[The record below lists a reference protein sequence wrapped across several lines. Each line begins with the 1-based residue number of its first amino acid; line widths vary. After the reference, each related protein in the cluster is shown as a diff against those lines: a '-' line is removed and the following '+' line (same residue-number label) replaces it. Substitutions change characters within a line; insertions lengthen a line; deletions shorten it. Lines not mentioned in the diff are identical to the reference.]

1 MFIEM
6 WPNLAFDP
14 HGTNTNNDIKDEVQ
28 KLTDKTCPWIVPNG
42 APFVAGSVKIKTSD
56 GQLVKTGWKECFK
69 PMPLIEIT
77 GLDMNT
83 FIELDAELLEQYDD
97 LVISYHSVG
106 VSYLPRSTLEEQLQ
120 AIIHGAESIPWSK
133 VIQIP
138 DTLPPSEHWHL
149 PEELLG
155 WDDIVMFCRY
165 VLAVAERQ
173 VRTQQNMEEIYDNV
187 RDVLDKLIAQ
197 YNLVNNKLAVH
208 GSNYS
213 NPHHVTAF
221 DLLLGNVDNFA
232 TATVQQDI
240 DGTRADLFSTPA
252 GAIQAVQ
259 KQTPDTSGLMKNGT
273 LPISMLGSSDYLPPV
288 IDGSFE
294 GIGTDTNMAAICL
307 ENNGRVMMI
316 KRHFDGRVK
325 ALYFSY
331 IDDYKASRPNLLF
344 TGFKYENPQLKAA
357 GYVLD
362 TVIRGSGQD
371 VLVVGD
377 SSKNKWW
384 VSLTNGTLNPA
395 THVFTEINLSG
406 IPHQDFQQSY
416 YPNTVM
422 STKNWIIIC
431 AGTPDSGSNGQ
442 AFYRIPKSSLGQ
454 GNVLTPSLLNVNYT
468 DLAGRVKNGQQW
480 FYPDETARDANG
492 MITRYLWN
500 FSPVTRAIS
509 YRFSDPIFFA
519 EESTDVLVMR
529 FHLRPFIFDDQR
541 VPQTNFYM
549 NFQFAYRLNVTN
561 GQMTLLDSS
570 PIVTADTTS
579 GVYPPN
585 AESVSFVDQSVG
597 IDFAC
602 AAVVL
607 PTGDYIYVVSQ
618 NSTTTFPMQLGVA
631 VTAASNAA
639 DGVKT
644 HLLNSNI
651 TYTRTNQAVAAPTA
665 EGTSALHPVWDR
677 EGEFVPC
684 WDKGGQNQVNIY
696 RKVSGGYASRPGLT
710 NVKLGN
716 LLGRPLVN
724 TVYTTNVGFNY
735 PMAMFT
741 GDSAALDAA
750 GVECGDMSASVFQC
764 LYTNG
769 GWQQQMPNSPGISL
783 WIDSLFGAIR
793 TFNKVYNDD
802 TLNMTVAPTSYYAI
816 SPAVLNQIKAMFVT
830 EAAQMTYAVIKV
842 FVPYQAQAT
851 TSLAAGLPCF
861 AQIMGYSDIDKSM
874 IMGQVIALNLQQATY
889 TTGAVGVPVI
899 QLSNPTLVRQSSV
912 WRDKRQGTNRNIYI
926 PTQGGS
932 NHWPFYKQGN
942 QYAVKLH
949 TGWMISVP
957 GGAYAPSF
965 DYVWDV
971 SSQNFVSQGWR
982 GTGYGREETL
992 PVIPRVGYG
1001 TQYDRSYT
1009 GAAVMIANV
1018 NNQNYLLAS
1027 VYPDSG
1033 WIIYFKDGTKLVI
1046 NGTSYDAPTGTVDLR
1061 DIDPAPANKTFYV
1074 YVTCYGDTAY
1084 YIVSG
1089 KRIRHNLSLIPAAKI
1104 VTNDKQIL
1112 TIERY
1117 STFMIG
1123 DAILSTS
1130 RKAGSIPVS
1139 IGMPMDEGTLSYV
1152 YQHDLPS
1159 S

>member
-56 GQLVKTGWKECFK
+56 GQPVTTGWKECFK
-69 PMPLIEIT
+69 PMPLCEIT
-77 GLDMNT
+77 GLDINT
-83 FIELDAELLEQYDD
+83 FVELEPELLEQYDN
-97 LVISYHSVG
+97 LVFSYHSVG
-106 VSYLPRSTLEEQLQ
+106 VAYVPRSSLEDQLE
-120 AIIHGAESIPWSK
+120 AIKHGADPIPWSK

-138 DTLPPSEHWHL
+138 ETLPPSEHWHL
-149 PEELLG
+149 GDELLG

-165 VLAVAERQ
+165 LLALAERQ
-173 VRTQQNMEEIYDNV
+173 IRTQANIEDVYNNV

-197 YNLVNNKLAVH
+197 YNLISAKLESH
-208 GSNYS
+208 DHNYS

-232 TATVQQDI
+232 TATIQQDI
-240 DGTRADLFSTPA
+240 DGVRSDLFSTPA

-273 LPISMLGSSDYLPPV
+273 LPISMLSSSDYLPPV

-331 IDDYKASRPNLLF
+331 IEDYKQPTPNLLF
-344 TGFKYENPQLKAA
+344 TGFKYENPLLKAA
-357 GYVLD
+357 GYNLD

-371 VLVVGD
+371 VMIVGD

-384 VSLTNGTLNPA
+384 VTLTNGTLNPA
-395 THVFTEINLSG
+395 THVFTEVDMSG
-406 IPHQDFQQSY
+406 IPHQDFQQAY

-422 STKNWIIIC
+422 STKNWIIIS
-431 AGTPDSGSNGQ
+431 AGMDSGSNGQ
-442 AFYRIPKSSLGQ
+442 AFFRIPKSSLGQ
-454 GNVLTPSLLNVNYT
+454 GNVLTPALMNVNYT
-468 DLAGRVKNGQQW
+468 DLAGRVKNNQAW
-480 FYPDETARDANG
+480 FYPDETVRDANN
-492 MITRYLWN
+492 MITRYLWMFN
-500 FSPVTRAIS
+500 PPVRGIS
-509 YRFSDPIFFA
+509 YRYSDPIFFA

-529 FHLRPFIFDDQR
+529 FCLRPFLGDDQR
-541 VPQTNFYM
+541 VPQTNFYL

-561 GQMTLLDSS
+561 GQMTFLDSS
-570 PIVTADTTS
+570 PIVTADTTL
-579 GVYPPN
+579 GYYPPG
-585 AESVSFVDQSVG
+585 AESVQFVDQSVG
-597 IDFAC
+597 IDFAS
-602 AAVVL
+602 APVVL
-607 PTGDYIYVVSQ
+607 PTGDYLFITSA
-618 NSTTTFPMQLGVA
+618 NSTTTFPMTLCVA
-631 VTAASNAA
+631 ITAANNAA
-639 DGVKT
+639 DAVKT
-644 HLLNSNI
+644 HLTNNNH
-651 TYTRTNQAVAAPTA
+651 TYLRSNQAVLAPTA
-665 EGTSALHPVWDR
+665 EGTGALHPVWDR
-677 EGEFVPC
+677 EGEFIPC
-684 WDKGGQNQVNIY
+684 WDKAGKTQVEVY
-696 RKVSGGYASRPGLT
+696 RKVSGGFASRPGLT
-710 NVKLGN
+710 NLRLGN

-724 TVYTTNVGFNY
+724 TVYATNVGFNY

-741 GDSAALDAA
+741 GNSAALDAA
-750 GVECGDMSASVFQC
+750 GVECGDMSMSVVQAVFDK
-764 LYTNG
+764 G
-769 GWQQQMPNSPGISL
+769 GWSSRFPNSPGINAM
-783 WIDSLFGAIR
+783 IDSLISVPR
-793 TFNKVYNDD
+793 TFNKTYNDD
-802 TLNMTVAPTSYYAI
+802 TMNMTVTPTSYYGI
-816 SPAVLNQIKAMFVT
+816 NPDVLNQIKAMFVT
-830 EAAQMTYAVIKV
+830 EAAQMSYAAIKV
-842 FVPYQAQAT
+842 LIPYQAQAT

-861 AQIMGYSDIDKSM
+861 AQIFGYSDSDKSM
-874 IMGQVIALNLQQATY
+874 IMGQVIALNLQQSNYPTS
-889 TTGAVGVPVI
+889 TVDKPVI
-899 QLSNPTLVRQSSV
+899 QLTNPSLLKQGAILRE
-912 WRDKRQGTNRNIYI
+912 KRQGTARSIYI
-926 PTQGGS
+926 PTQGGN
-932 NHWPFYKQGN
+932 NHWPFYKEGN
-942 QYAVKLH
+942 QYTVKMH

-965 DYVWDV
+965 DYVWNVGTQD
-971 SSQNFVSQGWR
+971 FVSQGWR
-982 GTGYGREETL
+982 STGYDRESGFGL
-992 PVIPRVGYG
+992 IPRVGYG

-1018 NNQNYLLAS
+1018 NGQNYLLNS

-1061 DIDPAPANKTFYV
+1061 DIDPTPANKTFYV

-1104 VTNDKQIL
+1104 TTNDKQIL

-1152 YQHDLPS
+1152 YQSDLPS

>member
-56 GQLVKTGWKECFK
+56 GQPVTTGWKECFK
-69 PMPLIEIT
+69 PMPLIEMT
-77 GLDMNT
+77 GLDINT
-83 FIELDAELLEQYDD
+83 FIELDSSLLEQEDS

-106 VSYLPRSTLEEQLQ
+106 VAYVPRASLEEQIY
-120 AIIHGAESIPWSK
+120 AIIHGGDKIPWSK

-138 DTLPPSEHWHL
+138 ATLPPSEHWHL

-155 WDDIVMFCRY
+155 WDDIVMMCRY
-165 VLAVAERQ
+165 MLALAERQ
-173 VRTQQNMEEIYDNV
+173 VRTQQNVDEIYSNV
-187 RDVLDKLIAQ
+187 RQVLDALITQYKL
-197 YNLVNNKLAVH
+197 VSNKLDAH
-208 GSNYS
+208 GKNYG
-213 NPHHVTAF
+213 NPHKVTAF

-232 TATVQQDI
+232 TATIQQDI
-240 DGTRADLFSTPA
+240 DGTRSDLFSTPA
-252 GAIQAVQ
+252 GAVQAVIAQ
-259 KQTPDTSGLMKNGT
+259 SPDTSMLMKNGT
-273 LPISMLGSSDYLPPV
+273 LPISMLSSSDYLPPV

-331 IDDYKASRPNLLF
+331 IENYKAQVPNLLF
-344 TGFKYENPQLKAA
+344 TGFKYENPLLKAA

-362 TVIRGSGQD
+362 TVMRGSGQD

-377 SSKNKWW
+377 STKNKWW

-395 THVFTEINLSG
+395 THVFTEVNLSSL
-406 IPHQDFQQSY
+406 PHQDFQQGY

-422 STKNWIIIC
+422 STKNWIIF
-431 AGTPDSGSNGQ
+431 AANNPNGDNNGM
-442 AFYRIPKSSLGQ
+442 AFYRVSKSSLGQ
-454 GNVLTPSLLNVNYT
+454 GNVLTPALMNVNYI
-468 DLAGRVKNGQQW
+468 DLAGRGKSNQQW
-480 FYPDETARDANG
+480 FFPDETARDGNG
-492 MITRYLWN
+492 MIVRYLWN
-500 FSPVTRAIS
+500 FNPPTRGIS

-549 NFQFAYRLNVTN
+549 NFQYAYRMDVNS
-561 GQMTLLDSS
+561 GQMSLLDSS
-570 PIVTADTTS
+570 PIVTADTTT
-579 GVYPPN
+579 GVYPPG
-585 AESVSFVDQSVG
+585 AESVGFVDQSVG

-602 AAVVL
+602 AMAVL
-607 PTGDYIYVVSQ
+607 PTGDYIFVVSQ

-631 VTAASNAA
+631 VTAANNAA

-644 HLLNSNI
+644 HLLNNNI
-651 TYTRTNQAVAAPTA
+651 VYTRTNQAVTAPTA
-665 EGTSALHPVWDR
+665 EGTGALHPVWDR
-677 EGEFVPC
+677 EGEFVPA
-684 WDKGGQNQVNIY
+684 WDKVGRSQVEIY

-710 NVKLGN
+710 NLKLGN

-724 TVYTTNVGFNY
+724 TVYSTNVGFNY

-741 GDSAALDAA
+741 GNSAALDAA
-750 GVECGDMSASVFQC
+750 GVECGDMSMSVVQAIFEN
-764 LYTNG
+764 NG
-769 GWQQQMPNSPGISL
+769 WRSQFPYSDRINDMV
-783 WIDSLFGAIR
+783 DSLISVPR
-793 TFNKVYNDD
+793 TFQKVYNDD
-802 TLNMTVAPTSYYAI
+802 NLTMVVTPTSYYGI
-816 SPAVLNQIKAMFVT
+816 NPGVLNQIKAMFVT
-830 EAAQMTYAVIKV
+830 EAAQMSYAVIKV
-842 FVPYQAQAT
+842 MIPYQAQAT
-851 TSLAAGLPCF
+851 TPLAAGLPCF
-861 AQIMGYSDIDKSM
+861 AQIFGYSDVDRSM
-874 IMGQVIALNLQQATY
+874 IMGQVIALNLQQTNY
-889 TTGAVGVPVI
+889 PTSSVGVPVI
-899 QLSNPTLVRQSSV
+899 QLTNPTLVRQGAV
-912 WRDKRQGTNRNIYI
+912 WRDKRQGTNRSIYI
-926 PTQGGS
+926 PSQGGS
-932 NHWPFYKQGN
+932 NHWPFYKEGN
-942 QYAVKLH
+942 RYTVKLH
-949 TGWMISVP
+949 TGWMVTVP

-965 DYVWDV
+965 DYVWDIGT
-971 SSQNFVSQGWR
+971 QDFVSQGWR
-982 GTGYGREETL
+982 GTGYGREDTVPL
-992 PVIPRVGYG
+992 IPRVGYG

-1033 WIIYFKDGTKLVI
+1033 WIIYFKAGTKLVI

-1061 DIDPAPANKTFYV
+1061 DIDPTPANKTFYI
-1074 YVTCYGDTAY
+1074 YITCYGDTAY

-1089 KRIRHNLSLIPAAKI
+1089 KRIRHNLSLIPAAKV

-1112 TIERY
+1112 TIDRY
-1117 STFMIG
+1117 STVMIG

>member
-56 GQLVKTGWKECFK
+56 GQPVTTGWKECFK
-69 PMPLIEIT
+69 PMPLCEIT
-77 GLDMNT
+77 GLDINT
-83 FIELDAELLEQYDD
+83 FVELEPELLEQYDN
-97 LVISYHSVG
+97 LVFSYHSVG
-106 VSYLPRSTLEEQLQ
+106 VAYVPRSSLEDQLE
-120 AIIHGAESIPWSK
+120 AIKHGADPIPWSK

-138 DTLPPSEHWHL
+138 ETLPPSEHWHL
-149 PEELLG
+149 GDELLG

-165 VLAVAERQ
+165 LLALAERQ
-173 VRTQQNMEEIYDNV
+173 IRTQANIEDVYNNV

-197 YNLVNNKLAVH
+197 YNLISAKLESH
-208 GSNYS
+208 DHNYS

-232 TATVQQDI
+232 TATIQQDI
-240 DGTRADLFSTPA
+240 DGVRADLFSTPA

-273 LPISMLGSSDYLPPV
+273 LPISMLSSSDYLPPV

-307 ENNGRVMMI
+307 ENNGRVMMV

-325 ALYFSY
+325 ALYFTY
-331 IDDYKASRPNLLF
+331 IENYKATKPEMIF
-344 TGFKYENPQLKAA
+344 TGFKYENALLKAA
-357 GYVLD
+357 GYTLD
-362 TVIRGSGQD
+362 TVMRGSGQD
-371 VLVVGD
+371 VIVVGD

-384 VSLTNGTLNPA
+384 VSLTNGTLNPS

-406 IPHQDFQQSY
+406 LPHQDFQQGY

-422 STKNWIIIC
+422 STKNWIIFS
-431 AGTPDSGSNGQ
+431 AGTPGSDSNGQ
-442 AFYRIPKSSLGQ
+442 SFFRIPKSQLGQ
-454 GNVLTPSLLNVNYT
+454 GNVLTPSQLNVSYI
-468 DLAGRVKNGQQW
+468 DLAGRGKSNQVW

-500 FSPVTRAIS
+500 FSPVTRGIS

-549 NFQFAYRLNVTN
+549 NFQYAYRMDVNS
-561 GQMTLLDSS
+561 GQMSLLDSS
-570 PIVTADTTS
+570 PIVTADTTL
-579 GVYPPN
+579 GNYPPG
-585 AESVSFVDQSVG
+585 AESVGFVDQSVG

-602 AAVVL
+602 ACAVL

-631 VTAASNAA
+631 VTAANNAA

-651 TYTRTNQAVAAPTA
+651 TYTRSNQAVAAPTA

-684 WDKGGQNQVNIY
+684 WDKGGQSQVEIY
-696 RKVSGGYASRPGLT
+696 RKVSGGYALRPGLT
-710 NVKLGN
+710 NLKLGN

-724 TVYTTNVGFNY
+724 TVYSTNVGFNY

-741 GDSAALDAA
+741 GNAAALDAA
-750 GVECGDMSASVFQC
+750 GVECGDMSMSIVQAIFEN
-764 LYTNG
+764 NG
-769 GWQQQMPNSPGISL
+769 WRAQFPNSPGINSMV
-783 WIDSLFGAIR
+783 DSLISVPR

-802 TLNMTVAPTSYYAI
+802 TLSMTVVPTSYYGI
-816 SPAVLNQIKAMFVT
+816 NPDVLNQIKAMFVT
-830 EAAQMTYAVIKV
+830 EAAQMSYAVMKV
-842 FVPYQAQAT
+842 FIPYQAQAT
-851 TSLAAGLPCF
+851 TSLAGGLPCF
-861 AQIMGYSDIDKSM
+861 AQIFGYSDVDKSM
-874 IMGQVIALNLQQATY
+874 VMGQVIALNLQQVNYPTS
-889 TTGAVGVPVI
+889 AVSVPVTRLASPGLI
-899 QLSNPTLVRQSSV
+899 RQSAV
-912 WRDKRQGTNRNIYI
+912 WRDKRQGTNRSIYI
-926 PTQGGS
+926 PSQGGS
-932 NHWPFYKQGN
+932 NHWPFYKEGN
-942 QYAVKLH
+942 RYTVKLH

-971 SSQNFVSQGWR
+971 GTQDFVSQGWR
-982 GTGYGREETL
+982 GTGYGREESL

-1033 WIIYFKDGTKLVI
+1033 WVIYFKTGTKLVI

-1061 DIDPAPANKTFYV
+1061 DIDPTPANKTFYV

-1152 YQHDLPS
+1152 YQSDLPS

>member
-83 FIELDAELLEQYDD
+83 FIELDAELLERYDD

-232 TATVQQDI
+232 TATIQQDI

-273 LPISMLGSSDYLPPV
+273 LPISMLSSSDYLPPV

-294 GIGTDTNMAAICL
+294 GIGTDSNMAAICL

-316 KRHFDGRVK
+316 KRHFDGRVRG
-325 ALYFSY
+325 LYFSY
-331 IDDYKASRPNLLF
+331 IENYKIPNPTLIF
-344 TGFKYENPQLKAA
+344 TGFRYENPLLKAA
-357 GYVLD
+357 GYNLD
-362 TVIRGSGQD
+362 TVMRGSGQD

-377 SSKNKWW
+377 SAKGKWW

-395 THVFTEINLSG
+395 THVFTEINLSSV
-406 IPHQDFQQSY
+406 PNQNFNQNFC
-416 YPNTVM
+416 PNTVM
-422 STKNWIIIC
+422 STKNWIIFV
-431 AGTPDSGSNGQ
+431 GNDTSNQNNGLCYFRV
-442 AFYRIPKSSLGQ
+442 AKSALGQ
-454 GNVLTPSLLNVNYT
+454 GNVITPALFNVSYT
-468 DLAGRVKNGQQW
+468 DLAGRAKSNQAW
-480 FYPDETARDANG
+480 FYPDETVRDANG
-492 MITRYLWN
+492 KITRYLWGY
-500 FSPVTRAIS
+500 SPSITDIS
-509 YRFSDPIFFA
+509 YRYSDPVFFA

-529 FHLRPFIFDDQR
+529 MTLRPYLQDTTRSPFMSWY
-541 VPQTNFYM
+541 V
-549 NFQFAYRLNVTN
+549 NFQYAYRLNVN
-561 GQMTLLDSS
+561 SGQMTFLDSS
-570 PIVTADTTS
+570 PIVTLDTTQTA
-579 GVYPPN
+579 YPGG
-585 AESVSFVDQSVG
+585 AESVGFVDQTVG
-597 IDFAC
+597 IDFAN
-602 AAVVL
+602 AGVIL
-607 PTGDYIYVVSQ
+607 PTGDFLFVTSI
-618 NSTTTFPMQLGVA
+618 NSTTTFPMFLGVRTTAYDNA
-631 VTAASNAA
+631 VDAA
-639 DGVKT
+639 KL
-644 HLLNSNI
+644 HLLNNNG
-651 TYTRTNQAVAAPTA
+651 TYWLTRQAVTAPTA
-665 EGTSALHPVWDR
+665 EGTSAGHPVWDA
-677 EGEFVPC
+677 EGEFIPT
-684 WDKGGQNQVNIY
+684 WDRTGQYQTTVY
-696 RKVSGGYASRPGLT
+696 RKLSGGYATRPGLT
-710 NVKLGN
+710 NLKLGN

-724 TVYTTNVGFNY
+724 TVYETNVGFNY
-735 PMAMFT
+735 PMIAFT
-741 GDSAALDAA
+741 GNQSELNAA
-750 GVECGDMSASVFQC
+750 GRECGECSMSVIQAVFENNGWRAMMPASDRIPA
-764 LYTNG
+764 
-769 GWQQQMPNSPGISL
+769 M
-783 WIDSLFGAIR
+783 IDSLLTVPR
-793 TFNKVYNDD
+793 TISKQYNNDNL
-802 TLNMTVAPTSYYAI
+802 TLVVSPTSFYGI
-816 SPAVLNQIKAMFVT
+816 NPDQLNQIKAMFSAEV
-830 EAAQMTYAVIKV
+830 ASSSYVAIKLCI
-842 FVPYQAQAT
+842 PYQAQT
-851 TSLAAGLPCF
+851 ETSLAAGLPCF
-861 AQIMGYSDIDKSM
+861 AEIIGYSDSDKTYVVM
-874 IMGQVIALNLQQATY
+874 QVIALNLQQVAYSTS
-889 TTGAVGVPVI
+889 TDSRPVTR
-899 QLSNPTLVRQSSV
+899 LMNPTLVRQGNPY
-912 WRDKRQGTNRNIYI
+912 RTRRQGQTRSIYI
-926 PTQGGS
+926 PSQGGS
-932 NHWPFYKQGN
+932 NHWPFYKQGT
-942 QYAVKLH
+942 QFTVQMH
-949 TGWMISVP
+949 TGWMVSVP
-957 GGAYAPSF
+957 GGAYAPRY
-965 DYVWDV
+965 DYVWDT
-971 SSQNFVSQGWR
+971 STQNFVSQQWR
-982 GTGYGREETL
+982 DTGYSREETPAL
-992 PVIPRVGYG
+992 VPAVGYG
-1001 TQYDRSYT
+1001 TFYDRTYT
-1009 GAAVMIANV
+1009 GAAVSIASV

-1033 WIIYFKDGTKLVI
+1033 WIIYFKEGTKLVI

-1061 DIDPAPANKTFYV
+1061 DIDPTPANKTFYV

>member
-56 GQLVKTGWKECFK
+56 GQPVTTGWKECFK
-69 PMPLIEIT
+69 PMPLCEIT
-77 GLDMNT
+77 GLDINT
-83 FIELDAELLEQYDD
+83 FVELEPELLEQYDN
-97 LVISYHSVG
+97 LVFSYHSVG
-106 VSYLPRSTLEEQLQ
+106 VAYVPRSSLEDQLE
-120 AIIHGAESIPWSK
+120 AIKHGADPIPWSK

-138 DTLPPSEHWHL
+138 ETLPPSEHWHL
-149 PEELLG
+149 GDELLG

-165 VLAVAERQ
+165 LLALAERQ
-173 VRTQQNMEEIYDNV
+173 IRTQANIEDVYNNV

-197 YNLVNNKLAVH
+197 YNLISAKLESH
-208 GSNYS
+208 DHNYS

-232 TATVQQDI
+232 TATIQQDI
-240 DGTRADLFSTPA
+240 DGVRADLFSTPA

-273 LPISMLGSSDYLPPV
+273 LPISMLSSSDYLPPV

-307 ENNGRVMMI
+307 ENNGRVMMV

-325 ALYFSY
+325 ALYFTY
-331 IDDYKASRPNLLF
+331 IENYKATKPEMIF
-344 TGFKYENPQLKAA
+344 TGFKYENALLKAA
-357 GYVLD
+357 GYTLD
-362 TVIRGSGQD
+362 TVMRGSGQD
-371 VLVVGD
+371 VIVVGD

-384 VSLTNGTLNPA
+384 VSLTNGTLNPS

-406 IPHQDFQQSY
+406 LPHQDFQQGY

-422 STKNWIIIC
+422 STKNWIIFS
-431 AGTPDSGSNGQ
+431 AGTPGSDSNGQ
-442 AFYRIPKSSLGQ
+442 SFFRIPKSQLGQ
-454 GNVLTPSLLNVNYT
+454 GNVLTPSQLNVSYI
-468 DLAGRVKNGQQW
+468 DLAGRGKSNQVW

-500 FSPVTRAIS
+500 FSPVTRGIS

-549 NFQFAYRLNVTN
+549 NFQFAYRMDVNS
-561 GQMTLLDSS
+561 GQMSLLDSS
-570 PIVTADTTS
+570 PIVTADTTLGS
-579 GVYPPN
+579 YPPG
-585 AESVSFVDQSVG
+585 AESVGFVDQSVG

-602 AAVVL
+602 ACAVL

-631 VTAASNAA
+631 VTTANNAA

-684 WDKGGQNQVNIY
+684 WDKGGQSQVEIY

-710 NVKLGN
+710 NLKLGN

-724 TVYTTNVGFNY
+724 TVYNTNVGFNY

-741 GDSAALDAA
+741 GNAAALDAA
-750 GVECGDMSASVFQC
+750 GVECGDMSMSVVQAIFEN
-764 LYTNG
+764 NG
-769 GWQQQMPNSPGISL
+769 WRAQFPNSPGINAMV
-783 WIDSLFGAIR
+783 DSLISVPR
-793 TFNKVYNDD
+793 TFNKVYNED
-802 TLNMTVAPTSYYAI
+802 TLSMTVVPTSYYGI
-816 SPAVLNQIKAMFVT
+816 NPDVLNQIKAMFVT
-830 EAAQMTYAVIKV
+830 EAAQMSYAVMKV
-842 FVPYQAQAT
+842 FIPYQAQAT
-851 TSLAAGLPCF
+851 TSLAGGLPCF
-861 AQIMGYSDIDKSM
+861 AQIFGYSDVDKSM
-874 IMGQVIALNLQQATY
+874 VMGHVIALNLQQVNYPTSA
-889 TTGAVGVPVI
+889 VPV
-899 QLSNPTLVRQSSV
+899 PVTRLVSPGLIRQSAV
-912 WRDKRQGTNRNIYI
+912 WRDKRQGTNRSIYI
-926 PTQGGS
+926 PSQGGS
-932 NHWPFYKQGN
+932 NHWPFYKEGN
-942 QYAVKLH
+942 RYTVKLH

-971 SSQNFVSQGWR
+971 GTQDFASQGWR
-982 GTGYGREETL
+982 GTGYGREESL

-1033 WIIYFKDGTKLVI
+1033 WVIYFKTGTKLVI

-1061 DIDPAPANKTFYV
+1061 DIDPTPANKTFYV

-1152 YQHDLPS
+1152 YQSDLPS